1 MEIIPREINSRY
13 QIRIKWL
20 YPCGR
25 VYSNAR
31 DFSKRDAVW
40 FEIHITRYLVLVMLF
55 PSFLFLALSH
65 LSLLLVDGKRGLKS
79 LKRCSFHECEL
90 IFEIFSKE
98 RVDRLLWIDTLKIN
112 GSFMMKGKE
121 NMISRLGSPTEFW
134 SLIRSWNHGSLF
146 NALMTIFSINR
157 WCMGRK
163 GEGGK
168 WSLNR

>member
-25 VYSNAR
+25 VYSNVH

-55 PSFLFLALSH
+55 PSFLFLS
-65 LSLLLVDGKRGLKS
+65 LSLLLVDGQRGSES
-79 LKRCSFHECEL
+79 LKRCSFYECEL
-90 IFEIFSKE
+90 VFEIFYKV
-98 RVDRLLWIDTLKIN
+98 RVDRLFWIDTLKIN

-121 NMISRLGSPTEFW
+121 NMISRLGLRIGSRNEFW
-134 SLIRSWNHGSLF
+134 SLIQSWNHVLV
-146 NALMTIFSINR
+146 LMLWWRFFDKS
-157 WCMGRK
+157 MMYGRRK
-163 GEGGK
+163 DH
-168 WSLNR
+168 